1 MLISAFSLLRPFMGG
16 GCMVHDKIKAEAYAM
31 LSQLGCQFSQ
41 VLIGAESLVLGV
53 KAIKTLPLSTYEFYG
68 TFSADYGLIMAAL
81 ILTVLPI
88 LVIYLV
94 LQKAII
100 SGVVAGAVK

>member
-1 MLISAFSLLRPFMGG
+1 
-16 GCMVHDKIKAEAYAM
+16 
-31 LSQLGCQFSQ
+31 
-41 VLIGAESLVLGV
+41 
-53 KAIKTLPLSTYEFYG
+53 
-68 TFSADYGLIMAAL
+68 MAAL

-88 LVIYLV
+88 LVIYFI

>member
-1 MLISAFSLLRPFMGG
+1 
-16 GCMVHDKIKAEAYAM
+16 M
-31 LSQLGCQFSQ
+31 LSQLGWQFSQ
-41 VLIGAESLVLGV
+41 VLIGVDSLVLGV
-53 KAIKTLPLSTYEFYG
+53 KVIKTLPLSTYEFYG